1 MARKEKVTK
10 ASMEMYLNQRVVQP
24 LIQRAENLDIE
35 IAIIAGSS
43 IRIPENLTEV
53 TIKESL
59 SQRGLEHEVDKD

>member
-59 SQRGLEHEVDKD
+59 SQRG